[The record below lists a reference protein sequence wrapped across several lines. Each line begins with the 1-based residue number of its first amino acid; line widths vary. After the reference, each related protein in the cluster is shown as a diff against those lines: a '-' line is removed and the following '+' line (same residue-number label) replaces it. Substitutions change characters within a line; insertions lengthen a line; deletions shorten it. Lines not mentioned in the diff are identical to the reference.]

1 MKHNYTIK
9 LYDGAKLRITDVVA
23 VTVNEMFM
31 AFYKE
36 TGEEVLPSL
45 MIDKNTVHFI
55 VEDFED

>member
-1 MKHNYTIK
+1 MMKHNFTIK
-9 LYDGAKLRITDVVA
+9 LYNGNKLTITDVVA

-45 MIDKNTVHFI
+45 MIDKDAVEFI
-55 VEDFED
+55 IED